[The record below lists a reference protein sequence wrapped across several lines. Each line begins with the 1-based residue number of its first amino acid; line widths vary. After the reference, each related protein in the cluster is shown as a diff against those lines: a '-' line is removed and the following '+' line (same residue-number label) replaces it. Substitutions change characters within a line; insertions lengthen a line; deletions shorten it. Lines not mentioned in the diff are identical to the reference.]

1 MASYK
6 EKKLTAKSLYL
17 KSDMSRKDIAKIAGI
32 TEKTLRKWI
41 NDENWDQLKAIESIT
56 RKQLLQ
62 DAYRQLKRIN
72 EYIDKELDGIPNK
85 EMSDA
90 KAVIRKEIESLSESP
105 LHIYIEV
112 SEELIYWLQSKH
124 PGEVKK
130 ITGLLSE
137 FIEMKAGE
145 KGVR

>member
-1 MASYK
+1 MASLK

-17 KSDMSRKDIAKIAGI
+17 KSDMPRKDIAQIAGV
-32 TEKTLRKWI
+32 TEKTLRRWIKDDKW
-41 NDENWDQLKAIESIT
+41 DELKAIESIT

-72 EYIDKELDGIPNK
+72 EHIDTELDGIPNK

-90 KAVIRKEIESLSESP
+90 KAIIRKEIESLSDSP
-105 LHIYIEV
+105 LHIYVEV
-112 SEELIYWLQSKH
+112 SEELIHWLQMTH
-124 PGEVKK
+124 PDQVKN
-130 ITGLLSE
+130 TTRFLSE

-145 KGVR
+145 KGVK